1 MNARRARV
9 DARSLYAG
17 GAALANKRVQCNASG
32 QVALK
37 LKTPWCDGAAHQA
50 RSPLE
55 FMQRLA
61 ATVPQA
67 RLPAPGCSCG
77 VPGERLL
84 CVDQCREPNVRR
96 GSGFARPERELIALK
111 LSSALPRQSDDPCRP
126 YDVRQVYQFSFQG
139 RSTTSNAQVDLCCR

>member
-9 DARSLYAG
+9 DARSHYAG

-55 FMQRLA
+55 FMQRLD

-67 RLPAPGCSCG
+67 RLPTPGCLCG

-84 CVDQCREPNVRR
+84 CVDQFREPNVRR
-96 GSGFARPERELIALK
+96 GSGLDSRPAQLVAWNM
-111 LSSALPRQSDDPCRP
+111 SFTFMLPGS
-126 YDVRQVYQFSFQG
+126 
-139 RSTTSNAQVDLCCR
+139 